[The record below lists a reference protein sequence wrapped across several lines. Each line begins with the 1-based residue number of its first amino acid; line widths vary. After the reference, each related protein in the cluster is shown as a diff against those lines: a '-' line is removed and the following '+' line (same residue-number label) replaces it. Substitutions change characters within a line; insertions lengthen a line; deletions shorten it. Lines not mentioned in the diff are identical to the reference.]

1 MPRKAEKAERRNE
14 RISLVITPTLNEKI
28 RALADSQGLSLNE
41 FIILLMEGA
50 VKKNAALIEEFEQ
63 SRQAAKKRFV
73 DIFAE

>member
-1 MPRKAEKAERRNE
+1 MPRKVEPVERRNE
-14 RISLVITPTLNEKI
+14 RISLVITTTLNEKI
-28 RALADSQGLSLNE
+28 RTLADSQGLSLNE
-41 FIILLMEGA
+41 FIILLIEGA

>member
-1 MPRKAEKAERRNE
+1 MPRKVEPVERRNE
-14 RISLVITPTLNEKI
+14 RISLVITTTLNEKI
-28 RALADSQGLSLNE
+28 RTLADSQGLSLNE